1 MIARVGG
8 DEFVVIPDQPMS
20 TGTAES
26 LARRL
31 VAMLRERLAIGG
43 HMITR
48 TVSIGVAVGLPGQ
61 DNSTDLLRRADM
73 AVLTA
78 KRGGGNQVA
87 VATDDVSLKSAF
99 RNDIEMHLQ
108 GDINSEALY

>member
-8 DEFVVIPDQPMS
+8 DEFVVIPDQPMP

-31 VAMLRERLAIGG
+31 VATLHERLAIGG

-61 DNSTDLLRRADM
+61 DNSTDLLRRADK
-73 AVLTA
+73 AVLAA

-87 VATDDVSLKSAF
+87 VMGTDDVSLKSAF
-99 RNDIEMHLQ
+99 RNDVELHLQ
-108 GDINSEALY
+108 RDIN